1 MTSMPSAAG
10 SPRLVL
16 PAARLRLCTAFA
28 TGLILLAAQAARPDA
43 GPVAVPLSVEEL
55 WADFDPR
62 RDPLETEVIR
72 EWRADGSVFRH
83 VRFLVGT
90 FKGKPARMAAIYG
103 FPEKSEGKVPAVM
116 HIHGGGQ
123 RGSLDEVKFLVGR
136 GYAAL
141 SVNWGGRGGSDG
153 PFNTVQ
159 GAEPGEPNT
168 DWGAVDPSQCNV
180 EGYSTLLPGPLQ
192 FYEDREL
199 PPESHPKNNNWYLLT
214 LGCRRGLTFLEQQ
227 PEVDPARLGVHG
239 YSMGGNLT
247 MYVAGTDDR
256 VKAAVP
262 GVGGQGWRWE
272 PHVFASGTVPPQ
284 NRVQGDVDLFRRTIS
299 FESYAPRIRCPVM
312 HRSATNDFHGW
323 MDDVYR
329 TNALIPGQP
338 LRYSWTPHFNHRLSP
353 EVAVTMPLWLDHFLK
368 GGPALP
374 ETPAASLELKTTDGV
389 PRLRVH
395 TDNRWPAERC
405 AIFYS
410 VDPDP
415 RARFWRSADV
425 AREGDTFTA
434 ALPLES
440 VERPLYAFANV
451 YHAIPEPVSM
461 KALPGN
467 GDLVREVCL
476 SSELRTATAAEL
488 TAAGGRAR
496 PVGGLLIDDFC
507 HGWQDWYRLNVGN
520 PVHWQNWTRKV
531 TDPAW
536 RGPDGAELA
545 VTLTMPKT
553 NRITVVL
560 VENEW
565 RSERGRRRTFTC
577 TREVPGGTEPQTL
590 SFTPA
595 DFVPTDEKDGP
606 LASWAQLDVLG
617 LCGIF
622 TGERPARQPSWDG
635 PLPEFH
641 RVEWRGP
648 GAR

>member
-1 MTSMPSAAG
+1 MTF
-10 SPRLVL
+10 L
-16 PAARLRLCTAFA
+16 PTA
-28 TGLILLAAQAARPDA
+28 A
-43 GPVAVPLSVEEL
+43 GPVRILHIDARRLLSLLFAAALAGGVAGVCRADADSQAVPQSVEEL

-62 RDPLETEVIR
+62 RDPLETETIR
-72 EWRADGSVFRH
+72 EWREDGGVFRH

-90 FKGKPARMAAIYG
+90 FKGKPARMTAIYG
-103 FPEKSEGKVPAVM
+103 FPEKSEAKLPAVM

-123 RGSLDEVKFLVGR
+123 RAFLSEVKFLVGR

-141 SVNWGGRGGSDG
+141 SVNWGGRGGGDG
-153 PFNTVQ
+153 LFNAAE
-159 GAEPGEPNT
+159 GARPGEPNT

-180 EGYSTLLPGPLQ
+180 QGYSTLLPGPLQ
-192 FYEDREL
+192 FFDGREQ
-199 PPESHPKNNNWYLLT
+199 PPRSHPKNNNWYLLAV
-214 LGCRRGLTFLEQQ
+214 GCRRGLTFLEQQ
-227 PEVDPARLGVHG
+227 PEVDPERLGVHG

-284 NRVQGDVDLFRRTIS
+284 DRLKGDIDLFRRTLS

-338 LRYSWTPHFNHRLSP
+338 LRFSWLPHFNHRLSP

-374 ETPAASLELKTTDGV
+374 ETPQATLALSSADGV
-389 PRLRVH
+389 PRLTVRP
-395 TDNRWPAERC
+395 DDRWPVERC
-405 AIFYS
+405 DIFYS

-425 AREGDTFTA
+425 AREGDAFTA

-440 VERPLYAFANV
+440 AGRPLYAFANV

-476 SSELRTATAAEL
+476 SSELRTATAADL
-488 TAAGGRAR
+488 TAAGVQTGS
-496 PVGGLLIDDFC
+496 VGGFLIDDFS
-507 HGWQDWYRLNVGN
+507 HGWRDWYRTNADS
-520 PVHWQNWTRKV
+520 PVHWKYWTRKV

-536 RGPDGAELA
+536 CGPDGASLA
-545 VTLTMPKT
+545 ITLTMPKT
-553 NRITVVL
+553 NHMAVVV

-565 RSERGRRRTFTC
+565 RGERGRRRTFTC
-577 TREVPGGTEPQTL
+577 TREVPGTAAPQTL
-590 SFTPA
+590 VLAPGDFT
-595 DFVPTDEKDGP
+595 DKDGP
-606 LASWAQLDVLG
+606 LASWAQVDVLG
-617 LCGIF
+617 LCGF
-622 TGERPARQPSWDG
+622 FAEGQPAREPSWDG
-635 PLPEFH
+635 PLPAFH
-641 RVEWRGP
+641 RVEWRP
-648 GAR
+648 AAAR